1 MDATIES
8 YRRKR
13 MLVIFTTDFLV
24 LAEIVFAMYRAAH
37 DQADLTSVF
46 VANFFSLFLP
56 TMAVLIVVLK
66 ILRTK
71 YRVAILAEEQ
81 KAEPV
86 ADEGGLVV

>member
-1 MDATIES
+1 MDNGIET

-13 MLVIFTTDFLV
+13 MLVIFAADFLV

-46 VANFFSLFLP
+46 VTNFFSLFVP
-56 TMAVLIVVLK
+56 TIVVLVVA
-66 ILRTK
+66 LRLLRNR
-71 YRVAILAEEQ
+71 YREALRAEEL
-81 KAEPV
+81 KAEPA